1 MIVIGPG
8 VGARNINNDRIRVG
22 DGDADADG
30 GNERGRNSKRDV
42 SQLAKALEMDLDS
55 KKSDN
60 EQGGGD
66 EDDEGS
72 GGFFNCNICLE
83 MATGP
88 VLTCCGHLFCWCCFY
103 QLSYVD
109 SSAKECPVYALR
121 RIRIGIRSIG
131 ENNLQGVNSVLPGSE
146 TNPSLLHVG
155 VCMGRFGSVFTI
167 IHNHNR

>member
-8 VGARNINNDRIRVG
+8 VGAGNINNDRIRVG
-22 DGDADADG
+22 DGDADG
-30 GNERGRNSKRDV
+30 GGERGMNSKRDV

-72 GGFFNCNICLE
+72 GGFFDCNICLE
-83 MATGP
+83 MAMDP
-88 VLTCCGHLFCWCCFY
+88 VLTCCGHLFCWCYFY

-109 SSAKECPVYALR
+109 SSAKECPICKGEGQ
-121 RIRIGIRSIG
+121 IRVLHRFTGMVGI
-131 ENNLQGVNSVLPGSE
+131 
-146 TNPSLLHVG
+146 SL
-155 VCMGRFGSVFTI
+155 F
-167 IHNHNR
+167 